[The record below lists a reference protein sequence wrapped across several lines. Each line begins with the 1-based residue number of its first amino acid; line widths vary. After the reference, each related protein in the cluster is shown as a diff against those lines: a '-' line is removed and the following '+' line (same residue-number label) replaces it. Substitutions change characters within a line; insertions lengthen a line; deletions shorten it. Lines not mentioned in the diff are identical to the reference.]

1 MIRNVY
7 IFFNEILTK
16 IYKCSILLLM
26 LLEIRKLFSIESRKV
41 FLDCFNFICIMIRN
55 NDRNIIFY
63 KFFDSIAVLKI
74 NK

>member
-1 MIRNVY
+1 MIKNVY

-41 FLDCFNFICIMIRN
+41 FLDCFI
-55 NDRNIIFY
+55 
-63 KFFDSIAVLKI
+63 SILYV
-74 NK
+74 